1 MRVELVQTLHNA
13 AMVNR
18 IWICIILQPSNGKWD
33 LETFQWTQSKTLCFI
48 YTPTKICRHL
58 FVNGI
63 QIILN
68 LFVCIYL
75 LSFFL
80 TSSYKA
86 NYPLMKNCYKFYQQY
101 KDQYE
106 CEKGSTKHGA
116 LANILICLEK
126 AVQDGNIV
134 ISVFIDRHQ
143 QKAEILSINC

>member
-1 MRVELVQTLHNA
+1 MKVELVQTLHNT

-33 LETFQWTQSKTLCFI
+33 LETFQWT
-48 YTPTKICRHL
+48 CRNV

-68 LFVCIYL
+68 MFMQL
-75 LSFFL
+75 LLAPQMELCFHFFL

-106 CEKGSTKHGA
+106 CEKGNTKHGT

-126 AVQDGNIV
+126 AVQDGNNV
-134 ISVFIDRHQ
+134 ISVFIDRHG
-143 QKAEILSINC
+143 QKVEILSIDC